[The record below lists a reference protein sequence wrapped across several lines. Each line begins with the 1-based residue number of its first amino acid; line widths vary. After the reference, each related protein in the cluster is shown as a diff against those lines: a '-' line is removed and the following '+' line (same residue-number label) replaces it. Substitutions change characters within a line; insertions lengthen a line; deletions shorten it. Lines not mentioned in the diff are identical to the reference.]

1 MDPGSLIWVIPAK
14 ATMPFVGVSSAL
26 DKGHETALILSG
38 DATLLFKDEIANGIQ
53 GLGMPPLKDLMATAV
68 QANVYMAS

>member
-1 MDPGSLIWVIPAK
+1 MLGPRQ
-14 ATMPFVGVSSAL
+14 L
-26 DKGHETALILSG
+26 DMGNSG
-38 DATLLFKDEIANGIQ
+38 FKDEIANGIQ